1 MQKHFTVFKPLTSS
15 HYKENAMKTLSL
27 LILGCLIAAPAW
39 TSEVDSLYH
48 AALSRM
54 NEIEPKES
62 VEEFKRVL
70 KKNGKHAPALAQM
83 TRLYIRLDTPEF
95 RRRAVEASEKAIR
108 IDPENLQYQLLHGEA
123 LWNRGFQREAKAHYE
138 KVIEK
143 FPNAAVAAY
152 DAGRHIFGEYMI
164 TRDRIIQR
172 RGAIRTF
179 AKNEYDQAVMLLE
192 KSLEVD
198 KNYKDSYYLLGLAH
212 LEHRRIPAM
221 QRVMKRMMR
230 RFPGDTNS
238 QLFLAYSHQLKGELL
253 EANKLYEQ
261 AIAAMDP
268 EQRKMM
274 ESVDL
279 IAPKE
284 DSARIA
290 KAMQVGE
297 DGEWKDSAA
306 LTQFWNKN
314 DPLFLTNHNE
324 RRMEHYGRVAYANL
338 RFSVPARNIEGWKTI
353 RGQTYIKYGKYRRR
367 TTGVFPM
374 FKETWYYGG
383 YRFTFQS
390 VNGVDGWGFAG
401 EVGPSST
408 VDVIGGD
415 PNALRTRNVDARQ
428 VEQTLF
434 RKSTNT
440 RWASDKMREEYFEI
454 QNRAAFKEKE
464 ARFVDPFQNRKY
476 SMPHQI
482 TAFRS
487 GKNMRME
494 IAYAIPTGK
503 LKAND
508 DQMIVMDDGLFM
520 FDYLWRDIYR
530 NVRPLGQKKPK
541 GGNAPQ
547 YLLGQRAMTLPQGT
561 YNIVVEVGDRNSG
574 TIGTFRTERLLSVSE
589 SRLDMSD
596 LLLAKKIELVNPFPE
611 KRMDLRIAP
620 NPLRAYSTGQSAY
633 VYLEIYNLKKD
644 EFGRTQYEIT
654 YTISVPDNEE
664 VNPAMFGAVA
674 LKKVG
679 GLLIVPTAEEL
690 AQAGTEDDR
699 SSSDV
704 LAAGSALDG
713 TDGGGGEDDM
723 PDEEAQLGDAMAGG
737 EENLKAKTVDFE
749 VQYMPAER
757 NLMAESLEELRRAGQ
772 QSRTSISSVYAG
784 DKSDD
789 FTFLEIDLSKMPRG
803 VYKLEVAVT
812 DLQIKKHAK
821 RRAIFRVRN

>member
-1 MQKHFTVFKPLTSS
+1 
-15 HYKENAMKTLSL
+15 MKALSL
-27 LILGCLIAAPAW
+27 LIFTCLIAAPAW
-39 TSEVDSLYH
+39 TGEVDSLYH
-48 AALSRM
+48 DALTRM

-62 VEEFKRVL
+62 VEEFKQVL
-70 KKNGKHAPALAQM
+70 KKNGKYAPALAQL

-108 IDPENLQYQLLHGEA
+108 IDTENLQYQLLHGEA

-198 KNYKDSYYLLGLAH
+198 PDYQDSYYLLGLAH

-221 QRVMKRMMR
+221 QRVMRRMMR
-230 RFPGDTNS
+230 RFPGDINA
-238 QLFLAYSHQLKGELL
+238 QLFMAYSHQLQRNLP

-261 AIAAMDP
+261 AIAAMGP

-279 IAPKE
+279 IASKE
-284 DSARIA
+284 DSARIS
-290 KAMQVGE
+290 KAMQVGD

-353 RGQTYIKYGKYRRR
+353 RGQTYIKYGKYQRRV
-367 TTGVFPM
+367 TGVYPM
-374 FKETWYYGG
+374 FKETWYYDG
-383 YRFTFQS
+383 YHFVFQS

-408 VDVIGGD
+408 VDV
-415 PNALRTRNVDARQ
+415 T
-428 VEQTLF
+428 
-434 RKSTNT
+434 
-440 RWASDKMREEYFEI
+440 
-454 QNRAAFKEKE
+454 RAARMGSFGRSSRRLGSSSSRSSIPRSKRILDEYYDIKNRSAFKKVE
-464 ARFVDPFQNRKY
+464 AHFVDPFHSRKY
-476 SMPHQI
+476 TLPHQI
-482 TAFRS
+482 TAFRA

-508 DQMIVMDDGLFM
+508 DQMIVMDEGLFM
-520 FDYLWRDIYR
+520 FDYLWRDLYR
-530 NVRPLGQKKPK
+530 NVRPIGQKRPSGK
-541 GGNAPQ
+541 NAQQ
-547 YLLGQRAMTLPQGT
+547 YLLSRRAMTLPQGT
-561 YNIVVEVGDRNSG
+561 YNVVVEVGDRTSG
-574 TIGTFRTERLLSVSE
+574 TIGTFRTERLLTVSE
-589 SRLDMSD
+589 SSLDMSD
-596 LLLAKKIELVNPFPE
+596 LLLAQKIETINPFPE
-611 KRMDLRIAP
+611 KRTDLSITP
-620 NPLRAYSTGQSAY
+620 NPLRAYRTGQSAS

-644 EFGRTQYEIT
+644 EFGRTQYQIV
-654 YTISVPDNEE
+654 YSISVPDKGE
-664 VNPAMFGAVA
+664 VDPSMFGAID
-674 LKKVG
+674 LTELD
-679 GLLIVPTAEEL
+679 GLLIVSPPGQSVTSDASKEK
-690 AQAGTEDDR
+690 AQSGNTQTRKKRANLR
-699 SSSDV
+699 VRYV
-704 LAAGSALDG
+704 L
-713 TDGGGGEDDM
+713 
-723 PDEEAQLGDAMAGG
+723 
-737 EENLKAKTVDFE
+737 
-749 VQYMPAER
+749 AER
-757 NLMAESLEELRRAGQ
+757 NQMAESLEELRRAGQ
-772 QSRTSISSVYAG
+772 QSSTSISSVYAG

-789 FTFLEIDLSKMPRG
+789 FTFLEIDLSTMPRG
-803 VYKLEVAVT
+803 IYKLEVAIT
-812 DLQIKKHAK
+812 DLKVKKQVK
-821 RRAIFRVRN
+821 RNAVFRVRE

>member
-1 MQKHFTVFKPLTSS
+1 
-15 HYKENAMKTLSL
+15 MKTLAL
-27 LILGCLIAAPAW
+27 LILTCLIAAPAW

-48 AALSRM
+48 AALTRM

-62 VEEFKRVL
+62 AEEFKQIL
-70 KKNGKHAPALAQM
+70 KKNGKHAPSLAQL

-108 IDPENLQYQLLHGEA
+108 IEPENLQYQLLHGEA

-179 AKNEYDQAVMLLE
+179 AKNEYDQAVMLFE

-198 KNYKDSYYLLGLAH
+198 RDYQDSYYLLGLAH

-221 QRVMKRMMR
+221 QRVMRRMMR

-238 QLFLAYSHQLKGELL
+238 QLFLAYSHQLQGELL
-253 EANKLYEQ
+253 EANKLYEK
-261 AIAAMDP
+261 AISAMEP

-279 IAPKE
+279 IASQE

-290 KAMQVGE
+290 KAMKVGD
-297 DGEWKDSAA
+297 DGEWEDSAA
-306 LTQFWNKN
+306 LAQFWNKN
-314 DPLFLTNHNE
+314 DPLFLTDHNE

-353 RGQTYIKYGKYRRR
+353 RGQTYIKYGKYQRR
-367 TTGVFPM
+367 TTGVFPL

-401 EVGPSST
+401 EVGPSTT

-415 PNALRTRNVDARQ
+415 PNAMRTRNVDATQ
-428 VEQTLF
+428 VAQTLF
-434 RKSTNT
+434 RKSTNPQ
-440 RWASDKMREEYFEI
+440 WASDKMREEYFEI

-508 DQMIVMDDGLFM
+508 DRVIVMDEGLFM
-520 FDYLWRDIYR
+520 FDYRWQDIYR
-530 NVRPLGQKKPK
+530 NVRPIAQEKPK

-547 YLLGQRAMTLPQGT
+547 YLLSQRAMTLPQGT

-574 TIGTFRTERLLSVSE
+574 SIGTFRTERLLSVSE

-596 LLLAKKIELVNPFPE
+596 LLLAKKIERVKPFPE
-611 KRMDLRIAP
+611 TRMDLRIAP
-620 NPLRAYSTGQSAY
+620 NPLRAYRTGELAS

-654 YTISVPDNEE
+654 YTIGVPDQQE
-664 VNPAMFGAVA
+664 VNPAMFGAIA
-674 LKKVG
+674 LKKVR

-690 AQAGTEDDR
+690 AQMETVDDR
-699 SSSDV
+699 SSSDI
-704 LAAGSALDG
+704 LAAGDALDG
-713 TDGGGGEDDM
+713 TDAETAEGEMQDQDD
-723 PDEEAQLGDAMAGG
+723 LVGDAMTGG
-737 EENLKAKTVDFE
+737 EENIKAQTVDFG

-757 NLMAESLEELRRAGQ
+757 NLMAESVEDLRRAGQ

-812 DLQIKKHAK
+812 DLQIKKLVK

>member
-1 MQKHFTVFKPLTSS
+1 
-15 HYKENAMKTLSL
+15 MKALSL
-27 LILGCLIAAPAW
+27 LIFICLIASSAW
-39 TSEVDSLYH
+39 SAETEVDSLYH

-62 VEEFKRVL
+62 VEEFKQVL
-70 KKNGKHAPALAQM
+70 KKNGKHAPALAQL

-108 IDPENLQYQLLHGEA
+108 NEPENLQYQLLHGEA

-143 FPNAAVAAY
+143 FPNAAEAAY

-164 TRDRIIQR
+164 TRDRVIPQR
-172 RGAIRTF
+172 RAIRTF
-179 AKNEYDQAVMLLE
+179 AKNEYDQAVMLFE

-198 KNYKDSYYLLGLAH
+198 PDYQDAYYLLGLAH
-212 LEHRRIPAM
+212 LEHRRIPVM
-221 QRVMKRMMR
+221 QRVMRRMMR
-230 RFPGDTNS
+230 RFPGDVNA
-238 QLFLAYSHQLKGELL
+238 QLFMAYSHQLKGELL

-261 AIAAMDP
+261 AIAAMNP

-279 IAPKE
+279 IASKE
-284 DSARIA
+284 DNARIA
-290 KAMQVGE
+290 KAMQVGD

-306 LTQFWNKN
+306 LKEFWNKN

-353 RGQTYIKYGKYRRR
+353 RGQTYIKYGKYQRR

-415 PNALRTRNVDARQ
+415 PNTLRTRNVDATQ
-428 VEQTLF
+428 VAETLF

-440 RWASDKMREEYFEI
+440 RWASSKMREEYFEI
-454 QNRAAFKEKE
+454 QNRAAFKKKE
-464 ARFVDPFQNRKY
+464 ARFVDPFQKRKY
-476 SMPHQI
+476 SMPYQI

-520 FDYLWRDIYR
+520 FDYRWQDIYR
-530 NVRPLGQKKPK
+530 NIRPLGQEKPK

-547 YLLGQRAMTLPQGT
+547 YLLSQRAMELPQGT
-561 YNIVVEVGDRNSG
+561 YNIVVEVGDRISG
-574 TIGTFRTERLLSVSE
+574 SIGTFRAERLLTVSQ
-589 SRLDMSD
+589 SSLDMSD
-596 LLLAKKIELVNPFPE
+596 LLLAKKIEQVKPFPE
-611 KRMDLRIAP
+611 ERMDLRIAP
-620 NPLRAYSTGQSAY
+620 NPLRAYRTGQSAF

-644 EFGRTQYEIT
+644 EFGRTQYEIS
-654 YTISVPDNEE
+654 YNISVPKKEE

-674 LKKVG
+674 LKQAR

-690 AQAGTEDDR
+690 AQMETEDER
-699 SSSDV
+699 SSSDI
-704 LAAGSALDG
+704 LAAGDALDG
-713 TDGGGGEDDM
+713 VDVETAEGEMQDQED
-723 PDEEAQLGDAMAGG
+723 LSGDAMTGG
-737 EENLKAKTVDFE
+737 EETLKANTVDFE

-757 NLMAESLEELRRAGQ
+757 NLMAESVEALRRAGQ
-772 QSRTSISSVYAG
+772 QGSTSITSVYAG

-803 VYKLEVAVT
+803 VYKLEVAVM
-812 DLQIKKHAK
+812 DMQIKKRAK

>member
-1 MQKHFTVFKPLTSS
+1 
-15 HYKENAMKTLSL
+15 MKVLVI
-27 LILGCLIAAPAW
+27 LILTYLITTPAW

-48 AALSRM
+48 DALSRM
-54 NEIEPKES
+54 NESEPKES
-62 VEEFKRVL
+62 VEEFKQVL
-70 KKNGKHAPALAQM
+70 KKDGKYAPALAQL

-164 TRDRIIQR
+164 TRDRVIPQR
-172 RGAIRTF
+172 RSIRTF
-179 AKNEYDQAVMLLE
+179 AKNEYDQAVMLFE
-192 KSLEVD
+192 KSLETD
-198 KNYKDSYYLLGLAH
+198 PDYQDSYYLLGLAH

-221 QRVMKRMMR
+221 QRVMRRMMR
-230 RFPGDTNS
+230 RFPGDINA
-238 QLFLAYSHQLKGELL
+238 QLFMAYSHQLQRNLP

-261 AIAAMDP
+261 AIAAMEP

-274 ESVDL
+274 ESVDI
-279 IAPKE
+279 IASKE

-290 KAMQVGE
+290 KAMQAGD
-297 DGEWKDSAA
+297 DGEWKDSEA

-353 RGQTYIKYGKYRRR
+353 RGQTYIKYGKYQRRV
-367 TTGVFPM
+367 TGVYPM
-374 FKETWYYGG
+374 FKEAWYYDG
-383 YRFTFQS
+383 YHFVFQS

-408 VDVIGGD
+408 VDV
-415 PNALRTRNVDARQ
+415 T
-428 VEQTLF
+428 
-434 RKSTNT
+434 
-440 RWASDKMREEYFEI
+440 
-454 QNRAAFKEKE
+454 RAAGRGSFGSSPRRSRTSRSSRSSIPRSQRILDEYYDIKNRSAFKKVE
-464 ARFVDPFQNRKY
+464 AHFVDPFHSRKY
-476 SMPHQI
+476 TLPHQI
-482 TAFRS
+482 TAFRA

-508 DQMIVMDDGLFM
+508 DQMIVMDEGLFM
-520 FDYLWRDIYR
+520 FDYLWRDLYR
-530 NVRPLGQKKPK
+530 NVRPIGQKRPSGK
-541 GGNAPQ
+541 NAQQ
-547 YLLGQRAMTLPQGT
+547 YLLSRRAMTLPQGT
-561 YNIVVEVGDRNSG
+561 YNVVVEVGDRTSG
-574 TIGTFRTERLLSVSE
+574 SIGTFRTERLLTVSQ
-589 SRLDMSD
+589 SSLDMSD
-596 LLLAKKIELVNPFPE
+596 LLLAQKIEMINPFPE
-611 KRMDLRIAP
+611 KRTDLSITP
-620 NPLRAYSTGQSAY
+620 NPLRAYRTGQSAS

-644 EFGRTQYEIT
+644 EFGRTQYQIV
-654 YTISVPDNEE
+654 YSISVPGKGE
-664 VNPAMFGAVA
+664 VDPSMFGAID
-674 LKKVG
+674 LTELD
-679 GLLIVPTAEEL
+679 GLLIVTPPGQSVTSDASNEK
-690 AQAGTEDDR
+690 AQSGNTQTRKKRANLR
-699 SSSDV
+699 VRYV
-704 LAAGSALDG
+704 L
-713 TDGGGGEDDM
+713 
-723 PDEEAQLGDAMAGG
+723 
-737 EENLKAKTVDFE
+737 
-749 VQYMPAER
+749 AER
-757 NLMAESLEELRRAGQ
+757 NQMAESLEELRRAGQ
-772 QSRTSISSVYAG
+772 QSSTSISSVYAG

-812 DLQIKKHAK
+812 DLQIKKLVK

>member
-1 MQKHFTVFKPLTSS
+1 
-15 HYKENAMKTLSL
+15 MKALSL
-27 LILGCLIAAPAW
+27 LILTCLITAPAW

-48 AALSRM
+48 AALARM

-62 VEEFKRVL
+62 VEEFKQVL
-70 KKNGKHAPALAQM
+70 KKNGKHAPSLAQL

-108 IDPENLQYQLLHGEA
+108 NEPENLQYQLLHGEA

-138 KVIEK
+138 KIIEK
-143 FPNAAVAAY
+143 FPNTAVAAY

-164 TRDRIIQR
+164 TRDRVIPQR
-172 RGAIRTF
+172 RAIRTF

-192 KSLEVD
+192 KSLEID
-198 KNYKDSYYLLGLAH
+198 PDYQDAYYLLGLAH
-212 LEHRRIPAM
+212 LEHRRIPGM
-221 QRVMKRMMR
+221 QRVMRRMMR
-230 RFPGDTNS
+230 RFPDDINA
-238 QLFLAYSHQLKGELL
+238 QLFFAYSHQLQGNLL
-253 EANKLYEQ
+253 EANKLYEK
-261 AIAAMDP
+261 AIAEMGP

-279 IAPKE
+279 IASKE
-284 DSARIA
+284 DSARIS
-290 KAMQVGE
+290 KAMQVGD

-306 LTQFWNKN
+306 LTHFWNKN

-353 RGQTYIKYGKYRRR
+353 RGQTYIKYGKYQQR
-367 TTGVFPM
+367 TTGVYPM

-383 YRFTFQS
+383 YRFVFQS

-408 VDVIGGD
+408 VDITGRD
-415 PNALRTRNVDARQ
+415 PNALRTRNVDSRQ
-428 VEQTLF
+428 VSETLF
-434 RKSTNT
+434 RRSTNP
-440 RWASDKMREEYFEI
+440 RWASDRMREGYFEI
-454 QNRAAFKEKE
+454 QNRAAFKKKE

-482 TAFRS
+482 TAFRAGS
-487 GKNMRME
+487 GKDMRME
-494 IAYAIPTGK
+494 IAYAIPTDK
-503 LKAND
+503 LKANKD
-508 DQMIVMDDGLFM
+508 EMIVMDDGLFM
-520 FDYLWRDIYR
+520 FDYRWQDIYR
-530 NVRPLGQKKPK
+530 NIRPLGQKKPEN
-541 GGNAPQ
+541 GNAPQ
-547 YLLGQRAMTLPQGT
+547 YLLSQRAMELPQGT
-561 YNIVVEVGDRNSG
+561 YNIVVEVGDRLSG
-574 TIGTFRTERLLSVSE
+574 TIGTFRTERLLTVSE
-589 SRLDMSD
+589 SSLDMSD
-596 LLLAKKIELVNPFPE
+596 LLLAQKIEMINPLPE
-611 KRMDLRIAP
+611 KRTDLRIAP
-620 NPLRAYSTGQSAY
+620 NPLRAYRTGQSAY

-654 YTISVPDNEE
+654 YTISVPEREE

-690 AQAGTEDDR
+690 AQAGEEDIR
-699 SSSDV
+699 ASNER
-704 LAAGSALDG
+704 LAEGSALDG
-713 TDGGGGEDDM
+713 TDGRVVEDAM
-723 PDEEAQLGDAMAGG
+723 TDEEALPRDAMAGG
-737 EENLKAKTVDFE
+737 EENLKPKPVDFE

-784 DKSDD
+784 DQSDD

-812 DLQIKKHAK
+812 DLHEKKNVK

>member
-1 MQKHFTVFKPLTSS
+1 
-15 HYKENAMKTLSL
+15 MKALVL
-27 LILGCLIAAPAW
+27 LILTCLIAAPAW

-62 VEEFKRVL
+62 VEEFKQVL
-70 KKNGKHAPALAQM
+70 KKNGKYAPALAQL

-108 IDPENLQYQLLHGEA
+108 NEPENLQYQLLHGEA

-152 DAGRHIFGEYMI
+152 DAARHIFGEYMI

-198 KNYKDSYYLLGLAH
+198 PDYQDAYYLLGLAH
-212 LEHRRIPAM
+212 LEHRRIPVM
-221 QRVMKRMMR
+221 QRVMRRMMR
-230 RFPGDTNS
+230 RFPGDTNA
-238 QLFLAYSHQLKGELL
+238 QLFMAYAHQLQGNLP

-261 AIAAMDP
+261 AIAAMEP

-274 ESVDL
+274 ESVDI
-279 IAPKE
+279 IASKE

-290 KAMQVGE
+290 KAMQVGD
-297 DGEWKDSAA
+297 DGQWKDSAA

-324 RRMEHYGRVAYANL
+324 RRMEHYGRVAYSNL

-353 RGQTYIKYGKYRRR
+353 RGQTYIKYGKYQRR
-367 TTGVFPM
+367 TTGVYPM
-374 FKETWYYGG
+374 FKETWYYDG
-383 YRFTFQS
+383 YHFVFQS

-408 VDVIGGD
+408 VDV
-415 PNALRTRNVDARQ
+415 TRA
-428 VEQTLF
+428 
-434 RKSTNT
+434 
-440 RWASDKMREEYFEI
+440 ASRGSFGNSPRRMGSSRPRSSIPRAGRILDEYYDI
-454 QNRAAFKEKE
+454 QNRAAFKKVE
-464 ARFVDPFQNRKY
+464 ARFVDPFHSRKY
-476 SMPHQI
+476 AMPHQI

-487 GKNMRME
+487 GKNIRME
-494 IAYAIPTGK
+494 IAYAIPTDK

-530 NVRPLGQKKPK
+530 KVRPLGQKRPSGRK
-541 GGNAPQ
+541 AQQ
-547 YLLGQRAMTLPQGT
+547 YLLSQRAMTLPQGT
-561 YNIVVEVGDRNSG
+561 YNIVVEVGDRISG
-574 TIGTFRTERLLSVSE
+574 SIGTFRTERLLTVSE
-589 SRLDMSD
+589 SSLDMSD
-596 LLLAKKIELVNPFPE
+596 LLLAQKIELVDPFPE
-611 KRMDLRIAP
+611 SRMDLRIAP
-620 NPLRAYSTGQSAY
+620 NPLRAYRSGQSAS

-644 EFGRTQYEIT
+644 EFGRTQYEIV
-654 YTISVPDNEE
+654 YSISVPEKKE
-664 VNPAMFGAVA
+664 VDPSMFGAID
-674 LKKVG
+674 LTELD
-679 GLLIVPTAEEL
+679 GLLIVSPPGQSAKEQKSANN
-690 AQAGTEDDR
+690 AQTRTRRANLR
-699 SSSDV
+699 VRYV
-704 LAAGSALDG
+704 L
-713 TDGGGGEDDM
+713 
-723 PDEEAQLGDAMAGG
+723 
-737 EENLKAKTVDFE
+737 
-749 VQYMPAER
+749 AER
-757 NLMAESLEELRRAGQ
+757 NQKAESLEELRRAGQ
-772 QSRTSISSVYAG
+772 QSSTSISSVYAG

-789 FTFLEIDLSKMPRG
+789 FTFLEIDLSTMPRG
-803 VYKLEVAVT
+803 IYKLEVAVT
-812 DLQIKKHAK
+812 DLKVKKQVK
-821 RRAIFRVRN
+821 RNAVFRVRE

>member
-1 MQKHFTVFKPLTSS
+1 
-15 HYKENAMKTLSL
+15 MKALVL
-27 LILGCLIAAPAW
+27 LILTCLIASSAW
-39 TSEVDSLYH
+39 SAETEVDSLYH

-62 VEEFKRVL
+62 VEEFKQVL
-70 KKNGKHAPALAQM
+70 KKNGKYAPALAQL

-108 IDPENLQYQLLHGEA
+108 IEPENLQYQLLHGEA

-198 KNYKDSYYLLGLAH
+198 PDYQDSYYLLGLAH
-212 LEHRRIPAM
+212 LEHRRIPVM
-221 QRVMKRMMR
+221 QRVMRRMMR
-230 RFPGDTNS
+230 RFPGDINA
-238 QLFLAYSHQLKGELL
+238 QLFMAYSHQLQGNLP

-261 AIAAMDP
+261 AIAAMNP

-274 ESVDL
+274 ESVDI
-279 IAPKE
+279 IASKE

-290 KAMQVGE
+290 KAMQVGD

-324 RRMEHYGRVAYANL
+324 RRMEHYGRVAYSNL

-353 RGQTYIKYGKYRRR
+353 RGQTYIKYGKYQRR
-367 TTGVFPM
+367 TTGVYPM
-374 FKETWYYGG
+374 FKETWYYDG
-383 YRFTFQS
+383 YHFVFQS

-408 VDVIGGD
+408 VDV
-415 PNALRTRNVDARQ
+415 TRAARMGSFGRSSRRLGSSSSRSRSSIPRSQ
-428 VEQTLF
+428 RIL
-434 RKSTNT
+434 
-440 RWASDKMREEYFEI
+440 DEYYDI
-454 QNRAAFKEKE
+454 QNRAAFKKVE
-464 ARFVDPFQNRKY
+464 ARFVDPFHSRKY
-476 SMPHQI
+476 TLPHQI

-494 IAYAIPTGK
+494 IAYAIPTNK

-530 NVRPLGQKKPK
+530 KVRPLGQKRPSGK
-541 GGNAPQ
+541 NAQQ
-547 YLLGQRAMTLPQGT
+547 YLLSQRAMTLPQGT
-561 YNIVVEVGDRNSG
+561 YNIVIEVGDRISG
-574 TIGTFRTERLLSVSE
+574 SIGTFRTERLLTVSE
-589 SRLDMSD
+589 SSLDMSD
-596 LLLAKKIELVNPFPE
+596 LLLAQKIELVNPFPE
-611 KRMDLRIAP
+611 KRTDLRIAP
-620 NPLRAYSTGQSAY
+620 NPLRAYRTGQLAS

-644 EFGRTQYEIT
+644 EFGRTQYQIV
-654 YTISVPDNEE
+654 YSISVPEKKE
-664 VNPAMFGAVA
+664 VDPSMFGAID
-674 LKKVG
+674 LTELD
-679 GLLIVPTAEEL
+679 GLLIVSPPGQSAKGQGRSDNANSGK
-690 AQAGTEDDR
+690 AQTRTRRANLR
-699 SSSDV
+699 VRYV
-704 LAAGSALDG
+704 L
-713 TDGGGGEDDM
+713 
-723 PDEEAQLGDAMAGG
+723 
-737 EENLKAKTVDFE
+737 
-749 VQYMPAER
+749 AER
-757 NLMAESLEELRRAGQ
+757 NQMAESLEELRRAGQ
-772 QSRTSISSVYAG
+772 QSNTSISSVYAG

-789 FTFLEIDLSKMPRG
+789 FTFLEIDLSTMPRG
-803 VYKLEVAVT
+803 IYKLEVAIT
-812 DLQIKKHAK
+812 DLKAKKQVK
-821 RRAIFRVRN
+821 RNAVFRVRE

>member
-1 MQKHFTVFKPLTSS
+1 
-15 HYKENAMKTLSL
+15 MKVLVI
-27 LILGCLIAAPAW
+27 LILTYLITTPAW

-48 AALSRM
+48 DALSRM
-54 NEIEPKES
+54 NESEPKES
-62 VEEFKRVL
+62 VEEFKQVL
-70 KKNGKHAPALAQM
+70 KKDGKYAPALAQL

-164 TRDRIIQR
+164 TRDRVIPQR
-172 RGAIRTF
+172 RSIRTF
-179 AKNEYDQAVMLLE
+179 AKNEYDQAVMLFE
-192 KSLEVD
+192 KSLETD
-198 KNYKDSYYLLGLAH
+198 PDYQDSYYLLGLAH

-221 QRVMKRMMR
+221 QRVMRRMMR
-230 RFPGDTNS
+230 RFPGDTNA
-238 QLFLAYSHQLKGELL
+238 QLFLAYAHQIQGELL
-253 EANKLYEQ
+253 EANKLYEK

-274 ESVDL
+274 ESVDI
-279 IAPKE
+279 IASKE

-290 KAMQVGE
+290 KAMQIGD

-314 DPLFLTNHNE
+314 DPLFLTDHNE

-353 RGQTYIKYGKYRRR
+353 RGQTYIKYGKYQRR

-415 PNALRTRNVDARQ
+415 PNALRTRNVDATQ
-428 VEQTLF
+428 VDRTLF
-434 RKSTNT
+434 RRSATT

-454 QNRAAFKEKE
+454 QNRAAFKKQE

-508 DQMIVMDDGLFM
+508 DQMIVMDEGLFM
-520 FDYLWRDIYR
+520 FDYLWRDLYR
-530 NVRPLGQKKPK
+530 NVRPIGQKRPSGK
-541 GGNAPQ
+541 NAQQ
-547 YLLGQRAMTLPQGT
+547 YLLSRRAMTLPQGT
-561 YNIVVEVGDRNSG
+561 YNVVVEVGDRTSG
-574 TIGTFRTERLLSVSE
+574 SIGTFRTERLLTVSQ
-589 SRLDMSD
+589 SSLDMSD
-596 LLLAKKIELVNPFPE
+596 LLLAQKIEMINPFPE
-611 KRMDLRIAP
+611 KRTDLSITP
-620 NPLRAYSTGQSAY
+620 NPLRAYRTGQSAS

-644 EFGRTQYEIT
+644 EFGRTQYQIV
-654 YTISVPDNEE
+654 YSISVPGKGE
-664 VNPAMFGAVA
+664 VDPSMFGAID
-674 LKKVG
+674 LTELD
-679 GLLIVPTAEEL
+679 GLLIVTPPGQSVTSDASNEK
-690 AQAGTEDDR
+690 AQSGNTQTRKKRANLR
-699 SSSDV
+699 VRYV
-704 LAAGSALDG
+704 L
-713 TDGGGGEDDM
+713 
-723 PDEEAQLGDAMAGG
+723 
-737 EENLKAKTVDFE
+737 
-749 VQYMPAER
+749 AER
-757 NLMAESLEELRRAGQ
+757 NQMAESLEELRRAGQ
-772 QSRTSISSVYAG
+772 QSSTSISSVYAG

-789 FTFLEIDLSKMPRG
+789 FTFLEIDLSTMPRG
-803 VYKLEVAVT
+803 IYKLEVAIT
-812 DLQIKKHAK
+812 DLKVKKQVK
-821 RRAIFRVRN
+821 RNAVFRVRE

>member
-1 MQKHFTVFKPLTSS
+1 
-15 HYKENAMKTLSL
+15 MKALSL
-27 LILGCLIAAPAW
+27 LFLTCLLASSAW
-39 TSEVDSLYH
+39 SAETEVDSLYH

-62 VEEFKRVL
+62 VEQFKQVL
-70 KKNGKHAPALAQM
+70 KKDSKHTPSLAQL

-143 FPNAAVAAY
+143 FPNAAEAAY

-164 TRDRIIQR
+164 TRDRVIPQR
-172 RGAIRTF
+172 RAIRTF
-179 AKNEYDQAVMLLE
+179 AKNEYDQAVMLFE

-198 KNYKDSYYLLGLAH
+198 RDYKDAYYLLGLAH
-212 LEHRRIPAM
+212 LEHRRIPVM
-221 QRVMKRMMR
+221 QRVMQRMMR
-230 RFPGDTNS
+230 RFPGDIDA
-238 QLFLAYSHQLKGELL
+238 QLFMAYSHQLKGELL

-268 EQRKMM
+268 EQREMM

-279 IAPKE
+279 IASKE
-284 DSARIA
+284 DSTRIA
-290 KAMQVGE
+290 KAKRAGD
-297 DGEWKDSAA
+297 DGAWEENKA

-353 RGQTYIKYGKYRRR
+353 RGQTYIKYGKYQRR

-383 YRFTFQS
+383 YRFVFQS

-415 PNALRTRNVDARQ
+415 PNALRTRNVDATQ
-428 VEQTLF
+428 VDRTLF
-434 RKSTNT
+434 RKSATT
-440 RWASDKMREEYFEI
+440 RWASSKMREEYFEI
-454 QNRAAFKEKE
+454 QNRAAFKKKE
-464 ARFVDPFQNRKY
+464 ARFVDPFQKRKY
-476 SMPHQI
+476 SMPYQI
-482 TAFRS
+482 TAFRA

-508 DQMIVMDDGLFM
+508 DRMIVMDDGLFM
-520 FDYLWRDIYR
+520 FDYRWQDIYR
-530 NVRPLGQKKPK
+530 NIRPLGQEKPK

-547 YLLGQRAMTLPQGT
+547 YLLSQRAMELPQGT
-561 YNIVVEVGDRNSG
+561 YNIVVEVGDRISG
-574 TIGTFRTERLLSVSE
+574 SIGTFRTERLLTVSQ
-589 SRLDMSD
+589 SSLDMSD
-596 LLLAKKIELVNPFPE
+596 LLLAKMIELAKPFPE

-620 NPLRAYSTGQSAY
+620 NPLRAYRTGQSAF

-644 EFGRTQYEIT
+644 EFGRTQYEIS
-654 YTISVPDNEE
+654 YNISVPRKEE

-674 LKKVG
+674 LKQAG

-690 AQAGTEDDR
+690 AQMETQDDL
-699 SSSDV
+699 SSSDI

-713 TDGGGGEDDM
+713 TETETEEGEMQDQED
-723 PDEEAQLGDAMAGG
+723 LVGDAMTGG

-757 NLMAESLEELRRAGQ
+757 NLMAESVEALRRAGQ
-772 QSRTSISSVYAG
+772 QGSTSISSVYAG

-803 VYKLEVAVT
+803 VYKLEVAVM
-812 DLQIKKHAK
+812 DMHEKKNVK

>member
-1 MQKHFTVFKPLTSS
+1 
-15 HYKENAMKTLSL
+15 MKVLSL
-27 LILGCLIAAPAW
+27 LTLTCLIAAPAW

-48 AALSRM
+48 AALARM

-62 VEEFKRVL
+62 VEEFKQVL
-70 KKNGKHAPALAQM
+70 KKNSKHAPSLAQL

-108 IDPENLQYQLLHGEA
+108 IEPENLQYQLLHGEA

-143 FPNAAVAAY
+143 FPNAAVVAY
-152 DAGRHIFGEYMI
+152 DAGRHVFGEYMI
-164 TRDRIIQR
+164 TRDRVIPQR
-172 RGAIRTF
+172 RAIRTF

-198 KNYKDSYYLLGLAH
+198 PDYQDSYYLLGLAH
-212 LEHRRIPAM
+212 LEHRRIPGM
-221 QRVMKRMMR
+221 QRVMRRMMR
-230 RFPGDTNS
+230 RFPGDINA
-238 QLFLAYSHQLKGELL
+238 QLFMAYSHQLQGNLL
-253 EANKLYEQ
+253 EANKLYEK
-261 AIAAMDP
+261 AIAEMGP

-274 ESVDL
+274 ESVDI
-279 IAPKE
+279 IASKE

-290 KAMQVGE
+290 KAMQVGD

-306 LTQFWNKN
+306 LKEFWNKN

-353 RGQTYIKYGKYRRR
+353 RGQTYIKYGKYQRR
-367 TTGVFPM
+367 TTGVYPM
-374 FKETWYYGG
+374 FKETWYYDG
-383 YRFTFQS
+383 YHFVFQS

-408 VDVIGGD
+408 VDVVGGD
-415 PNALRTRNVDARQ
+415 PNALRTRNVDATQ
-428 VEQTLF
+428 VAQTLF
-434 RKSTNT
+434 RKSTNPQ
-440 RWASDKMREEYFEI
+440 WASDKMREEYFEI

-482 TAFRS
+482 TAFRA

-503 LKAND
+503 LKAKN
-508 DQMIVMDDGLFM
+508 DQMIVMDEGLFM

-530 NVRPLGQKKPK
+530 NIRPIEQKKPK

-547 YLLGQRAMTLPQGT
+547 YLLSQRAMELPQGT
-561 YNIVVEVGDRNSG
+561 YNIVVEVGDRISG
-574 TIGTFRTERLLSVSE
+574 SIGTFRAERLLSVSE

-596 LLLAKKIELVNPFPE
+596 LLLAKKIEQVKPFPE
-611 KRMDLRIAP
+611 TRMDLRIAP
-620 NPLRAYSTGQSAY
+620 NPLRAYRTGQSAY

-654 YTISVPDNEE
+654 YTISVPDQQE

-690 AQAGTEDDR
+690 AQMETEDDR
-699 SSSDV
+699 SSSDM
-704 LAAGSALDG
+704 LAEGSVIDF
-713 TDGGGGEDDM
+713 TDIETEEGEM
-723 PDEEAQLGDAMAGG
+723 PNEETLSGDAMTGG
-737 EENLKAKTVDFE
+737 EENLKAKPVDFE

-757 NLMAESLEELRRAGQ
+757 NLMAESVEELRRAGQ
-772 QSRTSISSVYAG
+772 QSRTSITSVYAG
-784 DKSDD
+784 DKPDD

-812 DLQIKKHAK
+812 DLQIKKLVK

>member
-1 MQKHFTVFKPLTSS
+1 
-15 HYKENAMKTLSL
+15 MKALSL
-27 LILGCLIAAPAW
+27 LILTCLLAAPAW
-39 TSEVDSLYH
+39 TAESEVDSLYH
-48 AALSRM
+48 AALARM

-62 VEEFKRVL
+62 VEEFKQVL
-70 KKNGKHAPALAQM
+70 KKNSKYAPALAQL

-108 IDPENLQYQLLHGEA
+108 IEPENLQYQLLHGEA

-164 TRDRIIQR
+164 TRDRVIPQR
-172 RGAIRTF
+172 RAIRTF

-198 KNYKDSYYLLGLAH
+198 ADYQDSYYLLGLAH

-221 QRVMKRMMR
+221 QRVMRRMMR
-230 RFPGDTNS
+230 RFPGDVNA
-238 QLFLAYSHQLKGELL
+238 QLFMAYSHQLQGELL
-253 EANKLYEQ
+253 EANKLYEK
-261 AIAAMDP
+261 AIAAMEP

-279 IAPKE
+279 IASKE
-284 DSARIA
+284 DNARIS
-290 KAMQVGE
+290 KAMQVGD
-297 DGEWKDSAA
+297 DGEWKDSGV
-306 LTQFWNKN
+306 LKEFWNKN
-314 DPLFLTNHNE
+314 DPLFLTDHNE

-353 RGQTYIKYGKYRRR
+353 RGQTYIKYGKYLRR

-401 EVGPSST
+401 EVGPSTT

-415 PNALRTRNVDARQ
+415 PNAMRTRNVDATQ
-428 VEQTLF
+428 VSQTLF
-434 RKSTNT
+434 RKSTNPQ
-440 RWASDKMREEYFEI
+440 WASDKMREEYFEI

-464 ARFVDPFQNRKY
+464 ARFDDPFRNRKY

-503 LKAND
+503 LKSND

-520 FDYLWRDIYR
+520 FDYRWRDIYR
-530 NVRPLGQKKPK
+530 NVRPLGQEKPK

-547 YLLGQRAMTLPQGT
+547 YLLSQRAMELPQGT
-561 YNIVVEVGDRNSG
+561 YNIVVEVGDRISG
-574 TIGTFRTERLLSVSE
+574 SIGTFRTERLLSVSE

-596 LLLAKKIELVNPFPE
+596 LLLAKKIELVKPFPE
-611 KRMDLRIAP
+611 TRMDLRIAP
-620 NPLRAYSTGQSAY
+620 NPLRAYRTGESAY
-633 VYLEIYNLKKD
+633 VYMEIYNLKKD

-654 YTISVPDNEE
+654 YTIAVPDQQE

-690 AQAGTEDDR
+690 AQMETEGDR
-699 SSSDV
+699 SSSDI
-704 LAAGSALDG
+704 LAAGDALDG
-713 TDGGGGEDDM
+713 VDVETAEGEMQDQDD
-723 PDEEAQLGDAMAGG
+723 LVGDAMTGG
-737 EENLKAKTVDFE
+737 EETIKAQTVDFE

-757 NLMAESLEELRRAGQ
+757 NLMAESVEELRRAGQ

-812 DLQIKKHAK
+812 DLQEKKLVK
-821 RRAIFRVRN
+821 RRSIFRVRN

>member
-1 MQKHFTVFKPLTSS
+1 
-15 HYKENAMKTLSL
+15 MKALVL
-27 LILGCLIAAPAW
+27 LILTCLIAAPAW

-62 VEEFKRVL
+62 VEEFKQVL
-70 KKNGKHAPALAQM
+70 KKNGKHAPSLAQL

-108 IDPENLQYQLLHGEA
+108 NEPENLQYQLLHGEA

-143 FPNAAVAAY
+143 FPNAAEAAY

-164 TRDRIIQR
+164 TRDRVIPQR
-172 RGAIRTF
+172 RAIRTF
-179 AKNEYDQAVMLLE
+179 AKNEYDQAVMLFE

-198 KNYKDSYYLLGLAH
+198 PDYQDSYYLLGLAH
-212 LEHRRIPAM
+212 LEHRRIPVM
-221 QRVMKRMMR
+221 QRVIKRMMR
-230 RFPGDTNS
+230 RFPGDVNA
-238 QLFLAYSHQLKGELL
+238 QLFMAYSHQLKGELL

-261 AIAAMDP
+261 AIAAMNP

-279 IAPKE
+279 IASKE
-284 DSARIA
+284 DNARIA
-290 KAMQVGE
+290 KAMQVGD

-306 LTQFWNKN
+306 LKEFWNKN

-353 RGQTYIKYGKYRRR
+353 RGQTYIKYGKYQRR

-415 PNALRTRNVDARQ
+415 PNALRTRNVDATQ
-428 VEQTLF
+428 VDQTLF

-440 RWASDKMREEYFEI
+440 RWASSKMRDEYFEI
-454 QNRAAFKEKE
+454 QNRAAFKKKE
-464 ARFVDPFQNRKY
+464 ARFVDPFQKRKY
-476 SMPHQI
+476 SMPYQI
-482 TAFRS
+482 TAFRA

-520 FDYLWRDIYR
+520 FDYRWQDIYR
-530 NVRPLGQKKPK
+530 NIRPLGQEKPK

-547 YLLGQRAMTLPQGT
+547 YLLSQRAMELPQGT
-561 YNIVVEVGDRNSG
+561 YNIVVEVGDRISG
-574 TIGTFRTERLLSVSE
+574 SIGTFRAERLLTVSQ
-589 SRLDMSD
+589 SSLDMSD
-596 LLLAKKIELVNPFPE
+596 LLLAKKIELVKPFPE

-620 NPLRAYSTGQSAY
+620 NPLRAYRTGQSAF

-644 EFGRTQYEIT
+644 EFGRTQYEIS
-654 YTISVPDNEE
+654 YNISVPKKEE

-674 LKKVG
+674 LKQAR

-690 AQAGTEDDR
+690 AQMETEDER
-699 SSSDV
+699 SSSDI
-704 LAAGSALDG
+704 LAAGDALDG
-713 TDGGGGEDDM
+713 VDVETAEGEMQDQED
-723 PDEEAQLGDAMAGG
+723 LVGDAMTGG
-737 EENLKAKTVDFE
+737 EENLRADTVDFE

-757 NLMAESLEELRRAGQ
+757 NLMAESVEALRRAGQ
-772 QSRTSISSVYAG
+772 RGSTSITSVYAG

-812 DLQIKKHAK
+812 DMQIKKRAK